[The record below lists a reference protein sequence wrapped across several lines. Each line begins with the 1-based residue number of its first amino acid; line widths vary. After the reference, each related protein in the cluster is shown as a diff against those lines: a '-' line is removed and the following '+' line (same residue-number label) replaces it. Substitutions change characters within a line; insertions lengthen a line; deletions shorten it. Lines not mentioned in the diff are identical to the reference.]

1 MARGRVDS
9 EMKIIYFITHPE
21 VIIDP
26 KVPVP
31 HWPLSERGLVRMRR
45 LLEQPW
51 VADLTSIYCS
61 TEQKAM
67 DGASV
72 LAEHLSRPVQRLAA
86 LGENDRSSTGFL
98 PPVEFDS
105 VVEQFFAHPHQSVR
119 GWETAAAAQQRI
131 VGAVTTVIKADT
143 SPGAVAIVSHG
154 GVGTLLLCYLA
165 GHPIARSHDQ
175 PGLGGG
181 NYFAFQ
187 AESGT
192 LLHDWK
198 AIDEIDQAT

>member
-1 MARGRVDS
+1 
-9 EMKIIYFITHPE
+9 MKIVYFITHPE
-21 VIIDP
+21 VMIDP

-45 LLEQPW
+45 LLQQPW
-51 VADLTSIYCS
+51 VAELTSIYCS

-72 LAEHLSRPVQRLAA
+72 LAAHLSLPVQRVAA

-98 PPVEFDS
+98 LPVEFEA
-105 VVEQFFAHPHQSVR
+105 VVEQFFAHPHESVR
-119 GWETAAAAQQRI
+119 GWETAAAAQRRI

-143 SPGAVAIVSHG
+143 SPGAIAIVSHG
-154 GVGTLLLCYLA
+154 GVGTLLLCHLA
-165 GHPIARSHDQ
+165 DYSIARRHDQ

-181 NYFAFQ
+181 NYYAFQ
-187 AESGT
+187 AESGA
-192 LLHDWK
+192 LLHGWK
-198 AIDEIDQAT
+198 AIDAIEQAT